1 MGMTGVLRVSPPSRG
16 GESLFVYS
24 NKKGR
29 KNAAPIIPLF
39 LRFSARPGVG

>member
-1 MGMTGVLRVSPPSRG
+1 MAGVLQISAPSRG
-16 GESLFVYS
+16 AESLFVYS

>member
-1 MGMTGVLRVSPPSRG
+1 MVGVLRVSAPSQG
-16 GESLFVYS
+16 AESLFVNS

-29 KNAAPIIPLF
+29 KNAAHSSRYF